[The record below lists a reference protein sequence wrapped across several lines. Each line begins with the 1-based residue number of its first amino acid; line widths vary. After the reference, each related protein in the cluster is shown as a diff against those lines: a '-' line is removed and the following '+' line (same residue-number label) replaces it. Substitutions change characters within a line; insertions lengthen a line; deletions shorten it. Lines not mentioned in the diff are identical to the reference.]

1 MLHFD
6 SDYMEGAHPA
16 VMERLLQTNLESTPG
31 YTTDAYCGKA
41 RELIRK
47 ACRCPEAE
55 VYFLVGGTQTNE
67 VAVSSVL
74 KPYEGVISAD
84 SGHVNQHEA
93 GAIEATGHKVLGLPH
108 KDGKL
113 TADAVGKYMA
123 DFLAD
128 ESAEHMVRPGMVY
141 ISHPTELGTLYSLEE
156 LKALSD
162 VCHKYGLPLYMD
174 GARLGYGLAAPDSDL
189 GLEDIALF
197 CDMFYIGGTK
207 VGALFGEALVITR
220 PVALKQMITHIK
232 RQGAL
237 LAKGRLLGVQFS
249 TLFTDGLYMKIS
261 RHAIRMA
268 GILTDALKSR
278 GYEFFAPPQT
288 NQIFVVLDNDTLA
301 RLKRHATFSV
311 WQKLDSG
318 RTSVRFVTSWATGEG
333 DVNALIA
340 LL

>member
-141 ISHPTELGTLYSLEE
+141 ISHPTEFGTLYSLEE

-162 VCHKYGLPLYMD
+162 VCHKYSLPLYMD
-174 GARLGYGLAAPDSDL
+174 GARLGYGLAAL